1 MKQKDIHPEAA
12 EYFGM
17 GFAQQTT
24 DEARVENSAEAMR
37 HTPMFLEVAGPGD
50 ERLAAD
56 LLVAGTDKVLRYVLD
71 YMMLAAPSFNS
82 KAAHVLFSLEMA
94 HAASIQM
101 QALMQALTAGASH
114 HIAAHVAALPPEEQI
129 ATMRRH
135 QERTLKD
142 LIETLGGEDNVS
154 VVDLTDLDRGSTH

>member
-1 MKQKDIHPEAA
+1 MKQNDIHPEAA

-17 GFAQQTT
+17 GFAQSGT

-37 HTPMFLEVAGPGD
+37 RTPMFLEVAGPGD

-56 LLVAGTDKVLRYVLD
+56 LLVAGTDKVLRFVLD
-71 YMMLAAPSFNS
+71 YMMLSAPSFNS

-94 HAASIQM
+94 HAASMQM
-101 QALMQALTAGASH
+101 QALMHALTNGASH
-114 HIAAHVAALPPEEQI
+114 HLAVHVAALPPEEQI
-129 ATMRRH
+129 SVMKRH
-135 QERTLKD
+135 QERSLKN
-142 LIETLGGEDNVS
+142 LIESLGGEDNVT